1 MANPLLAPFMRW
13 LGRLGF
19 PKLFLLF
26 AGLFVLDA
34 VTLDP
39 IPFIARPIAF
49 RQAIQ
54 AATDALPGA
63 TLGRRTCESPQD
75 PALRHPDR
83 V

>member
-26 AGLFVLDA
+26 AGLFVLDF

-39 IPFIARPIAF
+39 IPFVDELLLGIGTLLF
-49 RQAIQ
+49 
-54 AATDALPGA
+54 AAWKN
-63 TLGRRTCESPQD
+63 RRGE
-75 PALRHPDR
+75 
-83 V
+83 